1 MKSISF
7 FLQPKQDVTYLL
19 ENSTMRQ
26 AMEKMEYH
34 GYTALPTIDEH
45 GRYVRTL
52 TEGDLLWK
60 MKNTPDLTFNDT
72 SRISLREVPVGRKVT
87 AVYINSTM
95 EDLLELALNQ
105 NFVPVIDDTGIF
117 IGIVTRKAIIAYF
130 IEENLTLRNNTCS
143 E

>member
-1 MKSISF
+1 M
-7 FLQPKQDVTYLL
+7 
-19 ENSTMRQ
+19 
-26 AMEKMEYH
+26 
-34 GYTALPTIDEH
+34 
-45 GRYVRTL
+45 
-52 TEGDLLWK
+52 
-60 MKNTPDLTFNDT
+60 
-72 SRISLREVPVGRKVT
+72 GRKVT

>member
-34 GYTALPTIDEH
+34 GYTAVSTIDEH
-45 GRYVRTL
+45 GKYVRTL

-72 SRISLREVPVGRKVT
+72 SRIGLNEVPIGRKAE

-130 IEENLTLRNNTCS
+130 IEENLILQSSQCK

>member
-34 GYTALPTIDEH
+34 GYTAVPTIDEH
-45 GRYVRTL
+45 GKYIRTL

-72 SRISLREVPVGRKVT
+72 SRISLREVPVGRKVE

-130 IEENLTLRNNTCS
+130 IEENLTLRNSQCS

>member
-7 FLQPKQDVTYLL
+7 FLQPKQDVTYLM

-26 AMEKMEYH
+26 AMEKMEFH
-34 GYTALPTIDEH
+34 GYTAVPTIDDH
-45 GRYVRTL
+45 GKYVRTL

-72 SRISLREVPVGRKVT
+72 SRISLREVPVGRKVE
-87 AVYINSTM
+87 AVFINSTM
-95 EDLLELALNQ
+95 EDLLDLALNQ

-130 IEENLTLRNNTCS
+130 IEENLSLRNS
-143 E
+143 QSQ

>member
-34 GYTALPTIDEH
+34 GYTAVPTIDEH
-45 GRYVRTL
+45 GKYIRTL

-72 SRISLREVPVGRKVT
+72 SRISLREVPVGRKVE

-117 IGIVTRKAIIAYF
+117 IGIVTRRAIIAYF
-130 IEENLTLRNNTCS
+130 IEENLTLRNSQCS

>member
-34 GYTALPTIDEH
+34 GYTAVPTIDEH
-45 GRYVRTL
+45 GKYVRTL

-72 SRISLREVPVGRKVT
+72 SRISLYEVPIGRKVE

-130 IEENLTLRNNTCS
+130 IKENLILQNSQC